1 MKYEKLKKYREKNNY
16 TIKELSDKINVSEKE
31 IKSWENGALEP
42 NIKYIKKLCQI
53 YNEPLSSF
61 VDGDK
66 VLKEVSKT
74 MRVNLLLT
82 GLVFV
87 FIVIILLLC
96 SIMNNIEK
104 YKEMQIYS
112 FKGESENFIFDNGT
126 LVLSRDNKYIN
137 ISDFDIKNDLKLKS
151 VTINIAFNET
161 LWVADEYNDS
171 SININ
176 EWFKRLKYIE
186 YAKNDNL
193 VSKKKKKDSFSKYKT
208 NFPYDFKV
216 EVNYCT
222 IDDKCSV
229 EILNITSKKLDTTNK
244 VVR

>member
-16 TIKELSDKINVSEKE
+16 TIKELSDIINVSEKE

-66 VLKEVSKT
+66 MVKELSKT
-74 MRVNLLLT
+74 MRVNLFLT
-82 GLVFV
+82 GLVFI

-104 YKEMQIYS
+104 YREMDIYS
-112 FKGESENFIFDNGT
+112 FIGESDNFRFDSGT
-126 LVLSRDNKYIN
+126 LILSKDNKYIN
-137 ISDFDIKNDLKLKS
+137 ISSFDIKDDLKLKS
-151 VTINIAFNET
+151 ATINIAFNET

-176 EWFKRLKYIE
+176 EWFKRLKYSE

-193 VSKKKKKDSFSKYKT
+193 VSKKEKKDSFSKYKT

-244 VVR
+244 AVR